1 MSRTLRLLSA
11 IVLGSSLALAACA
24 SEAGTST
31 PAATDAGSTPA
42 ADAGSTP
49 SSDAGTTPTSD
60 AGTTTDAGAAP
71 TGDAGSQKPQW
82 TLRLTVPRDY
92 TGTPRQLSVV
102 LVNSLPV
109 TTIPAAFL
117 YTKDNPTVAAGQE
130 LTLSGDVPTN
140 RGSFKVLAVLYMQGG
155 GFFTPTA
162 GKDYDTASANF
173 VQITGQSV
181 DFGTLPLAFHTAT
194 DGH

>member
-11 IVLGSSLALAACA
+11 LVLGFSLALVACA

-31 PAATDAGSTPA
+31 PVATDAGSTPV
-42 ADAGSTP
+42 ADAGTSP
-49 SSDAGTTPTSD
+49 SSD

-71 TGDAGSQKPQW
+71 SGDAGSQKPQW
-82 TLRLTVPRDY
+82 SLRLTVPRDY

-109 TTIPAAFL
+109 TSIPAAFL
-117 YTKDNPTVAAGQE
+117 YSKDNPTVAAGQE
-130 LTLSGDVPTN
+130 ITVSGDVPTN

-155 GFFTPTA
+155 GFFTPKA
-162 GKDYDTASANF
+162 GTDYDTASADF
-173 VQITGQSV
+173 VNVTGQSV
-181 DFGTLPLAFHTAT
+181 DFGTMPLALHTAT